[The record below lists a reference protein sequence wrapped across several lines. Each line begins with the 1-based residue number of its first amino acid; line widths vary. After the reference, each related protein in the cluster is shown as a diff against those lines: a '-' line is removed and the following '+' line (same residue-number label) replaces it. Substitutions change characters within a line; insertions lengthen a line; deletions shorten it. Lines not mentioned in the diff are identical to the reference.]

1 MQQTQNCLRTANI
14 SRNLVSYI
22 VLSVNIPNNLDLV
35 LKIWSHC
42 GPLETVSGPNVNME
56 MEDIIQVGLK
66 LGPSLCEHSSQFRP
80 GPI

>member
-1 MQQTQNCLRTANI
+1 MLYLHYCMRKPNTLHNLI
-14 SRNLVSYI
+14 SSI
-22 VLSVNIPNNLDLV
+22 VLSANIPNNFDLV